1 MAINL
6 SLYQVMDDVNV
17 LGKSIPA
24 PTSTHTI
31 LLKEGCS
38 VDRPVVTFSAVAA
51 AIAPL
56 NYAYI
61 DTFGRYY
68 YIVDR
73 KSLVNGVVELTLES
87 DPLESFRAQILQR
100 PATITR
106 NQNLANG
113 YLKDAN
119 YNALAY
125 EAVQYK
131 AFPVALDDT
140 SCILTTVG

>member
-6 SLYQVMDDVNV
+6 SLYQISDDVNV
-17 LGKSIPA
+17 LGKTIPA

-31 LLKEGCS
+31 VLKEGCS
-38 VDRPVVTFSAVAA
+38 VDRPVITFSAVAA

-100 PATITR
+100 QATITR
-106 NQNLANG
+106 NANQYNG
-113 YLKDAN
+113 YLQDAG

-125 EAVQYK
+125 EGIQYK
-131 AFPVALDDT
+131 AFPNAMDDA
-140 SCILTTVG
+140 SCILVTVG